1 MIAAVDSVL
10 KLGKNPVTRSCQVIF
25 LSALAMSLSSCSDKS
40 AGRVDVWGTVKF
52 KDQPVPAGLIVM
64 NPDLSQGNDGPQGMA
79 EIKDGRFDTRHL
91 DKGAP
96 SGPVIFM
103 IDGFDGVAQGDAPSG
118 KPLFIGYKLQL
129 DLPQQPSEQNIDV
142 PAAAGATAKAGYG
155 PVP

>member
-1 MIAAVDSVL
+1 MRILRTVL
-10 KLGKNPVTRSCQVIF
+10 L
-25 LSALAMSLSSCSDKS
+25 LAMLLGASSCSGKPS
-40 AGRVDVWGTVKF
+40 GRVDVWGTVKF

-79 EIKDGRFDTRHL
+79 EIRGGRFDTRQL

-103 IDGFDGVAQGDAPSG
+103 IDGFDGVAQGESPSG
-118 KPLFIGYKLQL
+118 KPLFIGYKVQL
-129 DLPQQPSEQNIDV
+129 DLPKQASEQNIDV
-142 PAAAGATAKAGYG
+142 PNSAGVTAKAAYG